1 MEGIMDVNIYPE
13 LEATPLIVRSPYG
26 TVKLKYTP
34 KHENFWGM
42 IVKGAWVAIMI
53 DGEYKGKSESH
64 HHHGWCVSHLLS
76 ACASMSAV
84 KLVQDAL
91 AARGLA

>member
-1 MEGIMDVNIYPE
+1 MNNMRNE
-13 LEATPLIVRSPYG
+13 LEKSPLVISSPYG
-26 TVKLKYTP
+26 TIELKYIP
-34 KHENFWGM
+34 EHEEFWGY
-42 IVKGAWVAIMI
+42 IAKGEWLATMT

-64 HHHGWCVSHLLS
+64 AYYGWCVSHLLA

-91 AARGLA
+91 TERGIR

>member
-1 MEGIMDVNIYPE
+1 MDVNMYPE
-13 LEATPLIVRSPYG
+13 LEATPLVMPSPYG
-26 TVKLKYTP
+26 TVELKYIP
-34 KHENFWGM
+34 EHEDFWGRT
-42 IVKGAWVAIMI
+42 VKGEWLATMT